1 MTPRSRKPVMVLTT
15 TTSSTD
21 QNQTINQTTDKSD
34 FPEHE
39 EEEEGVDAEE
49 DNEDEEICGVE
60 DDSILEVVHS
70 KTIPLELHNNPPHPE
85 VINEDATSLGGFSD
99 IFKRQQLLQGDHSFV
114 MQQKN
119 CDHGGSEDSSSN
131 TNDSY
136 KPKTS
141 SGEEQQAD
149 VLSAH
154 FK

>member
-21 QNQTINQTTDKSD
+21 QNQTINQTTDMSD
-34 FPEHE
+34 FPEH

-49 DNEDEEICGVE
+49 DDEDEEICGVE

-141 SGEEQQAD
+141 GEEQQAD